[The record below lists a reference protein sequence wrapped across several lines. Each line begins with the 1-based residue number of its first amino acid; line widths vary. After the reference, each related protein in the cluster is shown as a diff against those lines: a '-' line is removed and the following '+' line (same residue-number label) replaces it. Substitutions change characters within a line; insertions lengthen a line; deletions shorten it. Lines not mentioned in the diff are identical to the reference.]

1 MRGPRRDFVINE
13 GKILLFLCKMR
24 RKRRF
29 VLVWNGS
36 LLFVI
41 RVWKG
46 RAARRFGL
54 ERGKAFY
61 FSVWKGALS
70 FVIRFWKERLLFGR
84 AEEAAQIF
92 LAVRGQISRLRLP
105 FLRVYDIM
113 SSMLDWKEIRAAIF
127 DLDGTLID
135 SMEIWR
141 EVDETFFARRGMPVP
156 GGYQEEIA
164 HLGFRE
170 CARFTIARYLPREKE
185 EDVIAEWRS
194 LSLSHYNAPDAARY
208 FKPGAAELVR
218 ALSAAGLELAV
229 ATASSSEFFLP
240 VLRAGGIAGLFG
252 AFTTVDEVGKNKS
265 FPDVFVRSAQKLGV
279 PPAEC
284 VVFEDNPTALSA
296 ARGAGMRTAAVF
308 DAQPEQVFQR
318 MCAESDISVRSFFD
332 VHGCFVPPYAQQM
345 RQMKQAR

>member
-1 MRGPRRDFVINE
+1 
-13 GKILLFLCKMR
+13 MR
-24 RKRRF
+24 RMRRF
-29 VLVWNGS
+29 VLVWKGP
-36 LLFVI
+36 LPFVI
-41 RVWKG
+41 RFWKG
-46 RAARRFGL
+46 QAAHRFGL
-54 ERGKAFY
+54 ERGSAFY
-61 FSVWKGALS
+61 FSVWKGSLS
-70 FVIRFWKERLLFGR
+70 FVIRFWKARLLFGR

-92 LAVRGQISRLRLP
+92 LAVRMQISRLRLP

>member
-1 MRGPRRDFVINE
+1 M
-13 GKILLFLCKMR
+13 
-24 RKRRF
+24 
-29 VLVWNGS
+29 
-36 LLFVI
+36 
-41 RVWKG
+41 
-46 RAARRFGL
+46 
-54 ERGKAFY
+54 
-61 FSVWKGALS
+61 
-70 FVIRFWKERLLFGR
+70 
-84 AEEAAQIF
+84 QIF

-332 VHGCFVPPYAQQM
+332 VHGCFVPLYAQQM

>member
-1 MRGPRRDFVINE
+1 MQNAAEAALRSGLE
-13 GKILLFLCKMR
+13 GAFALCYPVLEGAGGTPLWFGKGKRLLL
-24 RKRRF
+24 
-29 VLVWNGS
+29 
-36 LLFVI
+36 
-41 RVWKG
+41 
-46 RAARRFGL
+46 FGL
-54 ERGKAFY
+54 EGV
-61 FSVWKGALS
+61 SVLCYPVLEG
-70 FVIRFWKERLLFGR
+70 RLLFGR
-84 AEEAAQIF
+84 AEEAVQIF
-92 LAVRGQISRLRLP
+92 LAVRRQISRLRLP

>member
-1 MRGPRRDFVINE
+1 MN
-13 GKILLFLCKMR
+13 
-24 RKRRF
+24 
-29 VLVWNGS
+29 
-36 LLFVI
+36 
-41 RVWKG
+41 
-46 RAARRFGL
+46 
-54 ERGKAFY
+54 Y
-61 FSVWKGALS
+61 
-70 FVIRFWKERLLFGR
+70 
-84 AEEAAQIF
+84 
-92 LAVRGQISRLRLP
+92 
-105 FLRVYDIM
+105 
-113 SSMLDWKEIRAAIF
+113 MLDWKEIRAAIF

>member
-13 GKILLFLCKMR
+13 GKTPLFLCKMR

-29 VLVWNGS
+29 VRVWKEP
-36 LLFVI
+36 LPFVI

-46 RAARRFGL
+46 QAAHRFGL
-54 ERGKAFY
+54 ERGSAFY
-61 FSVWKGALS
+61 FSVWKGSLS
-70 FVIRFWKERLLFGR
+70 FVIRFWKARLLFGR

-113 SSMLDWKEIRAAIF
+113 NSMLDWKEIRAAIF

-208 FKPGAAELVR
+208 FKPGAVELVR

-332 VHGCFVPPYAQQM
+332 VHGCLVPPYAQQM

>member
-1 MRGPRRDFVINE
+1 MQNAAEAALCSGLE
-13 GKILLFLCKMR
+13 GVFALCCSALKGAGGTPLWFGKGKRLLL
-24 RKRRF
+24 
-29 VLVWNGS
+29 
-36 LLFVI
+36 
-41 RVWKG
+41 
-46 RAARRFGL
+46 FGL
-54 ERGKAFY
+54 EGV
-61 FSVWKGALS
+61 SVLCYPVLEG
-70 FVIRFWKERLLFGR
+70 RLLFGR

-92 LAVRGQISRLRLP
+92 LAVRMQISRLRLP
-105 FLRVYDIM
+105 FARVYDIM
-113 SSMLDWKEIRAAIF
+113 SSTLDWKEIRAAIF